1 MKCSLLFALSHEP
14 EFIIMDE
21 PTSGLDPV
29 FRRELLNILQD
40 LMTKENQTIFLSTH
54 ITTDLDRIA
63 DFIVFIHKGKIVFQK
78 SMEEIREQFH
88 LVKGPK
94 NLLDK
99 DTRKMFH
106 GIEEKNDQFTALLEG
121 DAAIFET
128 VDETVVIERASL
140 EDIMYYLTR
149 K

>member
-1 MKCSLLFALSHEP
+1 MIKYHMCVL
-14 EFIIMDE
+14 I
-21 PTSGLDPV
+21 
-29 FRRELLNILQD
+29 
-40 LMTKENQTIFLSTH
+40 TH
-54 ITTDLDRIA
+54 ITTDLVRIA
-63 DFIVFIHKGKIVFQK
+63 YIIVFIHKVKIVFQK
-78 SMEEIREQFH
+78 SMEYIREQFH
-88 LVKGPK
+88 HIKGPK

>member
-1 MKCSLLFALSHEP
+1 
-14 EFIIMDE
+14 
-21 PTSGLDPV
+21 
-29 FRRELLNILQD
+29 
-40 LMTKENQTIFLSTH
+40 MTKENQTFFLSTH

-63 DFIVFIHKGKIVFQK
+63 DFIVFIYEGKIVFQK

-121 DAAIFET
+121 DATIFDT
-128 VDETVVIERASL
+128 VDETVVIERPPL
-140 EDIMYYLTR
+140 KDNKYYL
-149 K
+149 